1 LRLRSSLSQLPPR
14 RRSVMLTGRKTATRS
29 FYADAQFVSGIRS
42 LVTVAAASRHMT
54 STTTGF
60 GSIAA
65 AAPIAGRPLLSFRC
79 SLFLTRI
86 TVWWRGARHCSDALR
101 SNVRGKKLCR
111 SSRTPIVR
119 PIPPQFNA
127 GRAGWTV
134 PNYWCPSSARRSF
147 CAYLWT
153 SPTFHFSNHSA
164 ATLRKEFTPS
174 PVAPAWR
181 TGTSALC
188 AASTVPAFFPPS
200 ALSWGRFP

>member
-1 LRLRSSLSQLPPR
+1 MDHVLRSVGKRLYFSFSWIFLQEEGLRFRLLILAGQRRGGVPLRLRSSLSQLPPR

-79 SLFLTRI
+79 SLFLIRI

-134 PNYWCPSSARRSF
+134 PNYWCPSSARRS
-147 CAYLWT
+147 
-153 SPTFHFSNHSA
+153 
-164 ATLRKEFTPS
+164 
-174 PVAPAWR
+174 PA
-181 TGTSALC
+181 
-188 AASTVPAFFPPS
+188 
-200 ALSWGRFP
+200 